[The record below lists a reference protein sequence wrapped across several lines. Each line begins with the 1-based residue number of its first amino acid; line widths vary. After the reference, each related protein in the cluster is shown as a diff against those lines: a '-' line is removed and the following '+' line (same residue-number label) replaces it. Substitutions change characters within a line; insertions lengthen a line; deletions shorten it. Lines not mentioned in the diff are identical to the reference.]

1 MATYYWVGGSGN
13 WYDGAHWATTSGGT
27 GNAFGSGQGPGP
39 CDNIIFNSASS
50 ASSYSVSF
58 SGGGGTGYDWN
69 INPPASGTLTISGDT
84 VTTKVFNS
92 LTIAAT
98 RVSANIYRGWLITS
112 TTKQNI
118 SQPEVVTSNSMLI
131 NTNNNT
137 NNIGSFIIDTGSTT
151 SFYVNLGSAF
161 NCVDLKFIS
170 GTFNAAGYNITCS
183 DIDVDAGVV
192 NLNNISIS
200 CSDFQTQYGTVGPSV
215 INLTG
220 TVITAKGTNAAFFQG
235 TNHTCVFDNVT
246 KIQVT
251 GVHTFPSVNNIG
263 NVVPGL
269 TLPHI
274 EIKTTSMV
282 VASSIILVDKLT
294 MTGGQTL
301 KITSSY
307 TVNVNKVSFEGTST
321 SPITI
326 YGDGGPVTK
335 ANFVKNGGYMD
346 MNGVNVSDVAFS
358 GTAVKRAWQSTGT
371 RVTGITVNPGKK
383 PPEASFLIF
392 C

>member
-1 MATYYWVGGSGN
+1 MATYYWVGGNGN

-27 GNAFGSGQGPGP
+27 GNAFSSGQGPGP

-50 ASSYSVSF
+50 ASSYFVSF

-69 INPPASGTLTISGDT
+69 INPPASGTLTISGDSS
-84 VTTKVFNS
+84 VATKVFNS

-98 RVSANIYRGWLITS
+98 RVSASMSRAWSITS
-112 TTKQNI
+112 TTKQNVF
-118 SQPEVVTSNSMLI
+118 QPEVVTSNSMLI
-131 NTNNNT
+131 NTNNAS
-137 NNIGSFIIDTGSTT
+137 NIGSFNIDTGSTT

-161 NCVDLKFIS
+161 TCNSLTFTS
-170 GTFNAAGYNITCS
+170 GVFNAAGYNITCS
-183 DIDVDAGVV
+183 DIDVYAGVA
-192 NLNNISIS
+192 NLNNISLS
-200 CSDFQTQYGTVGPSV
+200 CSNFQTQFGSVGPSV

-220 TVITAKGTNAAFFQG
+220 TIVTARGTLPAFFQG
-235 TNHTCVFDNVT
+235 TNHTCVFDKVT
-246 KIQVT
+246 KIQIT

-263 NVVPGL
+263 NNVPGM

-274 EIKTTSMV
+274 EIKTTSIV
-282 VASSIILVDKLT
+282 VASGIVVDKLT

-307 TVNVNKVSFEGTST
+307 TVNVNNISFEGTPTIS
-321 SPITI
+321 ITL

-346 MNGVNVSDVAFS
+346 MTGVNVSDVAFS
-358 GTAVKRAWQSTGT
+358 GTATKRAWQSTGT